1 MILANGVHPSIR
13 SNSGTI
19 YFGKLEDERDAL
31 VIDCQFAELYLR
43 ANNYTDWKQSEVNN
57 KVRWKVQG
65 SLVLVDFNL
74 QFDRDGTY
82 HLVDIPK
89 EYVPSN
95 KMFPVQAWS
104 LDRNKDRTAQ
114 LNVGGDLHIIGAERG
129 IPYLGQIIWTY

>member
-1 MILANGVHPSIR
+1 M
-13 SNSGTI
+13 
-19 YFGKLEDERDAL
+19 
-31 VIDCQFAELYLR
+31 
-43 ANNYTDWKQSEVNN
+43 
-57 KVRWKVQG
+57 RWKVQG

-74 QFDRDGTY
+74 QFDRDGDY

-89 EYVPSN
+89 QYVPSN

-129 IPYLGQIIWTY
+129 VPYLGQIIWTY